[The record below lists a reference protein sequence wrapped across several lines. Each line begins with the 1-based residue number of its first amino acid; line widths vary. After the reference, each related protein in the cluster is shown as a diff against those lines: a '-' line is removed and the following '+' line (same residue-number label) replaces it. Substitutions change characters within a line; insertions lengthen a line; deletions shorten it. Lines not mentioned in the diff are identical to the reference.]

1 MKNDKK
7 KARKFSDSVY
17 RPREFIFAFVM
28 MYLLGILLDAL
39 LIIYVKEYSWEV
51 WAMLG
56 LSVFCYIIPIVT
68 FISAKRAHA
77 SKFWRSVAK
86 ICYKDGYWKDED
98 WDNI

>member
-7 KARKFSDSVY
+7 KVRKFPDSVY
-17 RPREFIFAFVM
+17 RPGEFIFAFVM
-28 MYLLGILLDAL
+28 MYLLGILFDAL

-56 LSVFCYIIPIVT
+56 LSAFCYIIPIVT

-86 ICYKDGYWKDED
+86 ICYKDGYLKDED